1 MTNRLFHNHFFHK
14 NSFIKKSDTLLLMA
28 ILAVTLLINGCSI
41 HQIDVQQG
49 NAITQELV
57 GKLKIGMKKKQVAHL
72 LGTPL
77 INDPFHYDRWDYVY
91 QFVAGDTGEVQSSS
105 MTLFFVGNDLSKI
118 DIKEAPPT
126 EAEIRKPSIR
136 RTR

>member
-1 MTNRLFHNHFFHK
+1 MTNRVFHK
-14 NSFIKKSDTLLLMA
+14 QMPGGKIIILPSVVFAAVLFLLSA
-28 ILAVTLLINGCSI
+28 CSI
-41 HQIDVQQG
+41 HVIDVQQG

-57 GKLKIGMKKKQVAHL
+57 GKLKIGMKKQQVARL

-91 QFVAGDTGEVQSSS
+91 QFVAGDTGEKQSSS
-105 MTLFFVGNDLSKI
+105 MTLFFVGNDLSRI

-126 EAEIRKPSIR
+126 EEDIR
-136 RTR
+136 RPTIRTKR

>member
-1 MTNRLFHNHFFHK
+1 MTSRFYHNISLNQKSALRLLVFV
-14 NSFIKKSDTLLLMA
+14 
-28 ILAVTLLINGCSI
+28 VTLFLASACSI

-57 GKLKIGMKKKQVAHL
+57 GKLKIGMKKQQVARL

-77 INDPFHYDRWDYVY
+77 LTDPFHYDRWDYVY

-118 DIKEAPPT
+118 DIKETPP
-126 EAEIRKPSIR
+126 AEEDIRQPSLR
-136 RTR
+136 RAR